1 MSCSTHWDNEHVV
14 ISYNQ
19 LPLYPK
25 LGCGYPNIE
34 EIHHIEF
41 TKDHNTFG
49 FAICRGA
56 GYNITLQV
64 IDIAKG
70 GAADRAGL
78 RVRDIYLIINR
89 GCGL

>member
-14 ISYNQ
+14 IFYNQ

-41 TKDHNTFG
+41 TKDHNKFG
-49 FAICRGA
+49 LDITGGA
-56 GYNITLQV
+56 ENNTTIKVTRITK
-64 IDIAKG
+64 D
-70 GAADRAGL
+70 GAADRDGRL
-78 RVRDIYLIINR
+78 RVRDIYL
-89 GCGL
+89 